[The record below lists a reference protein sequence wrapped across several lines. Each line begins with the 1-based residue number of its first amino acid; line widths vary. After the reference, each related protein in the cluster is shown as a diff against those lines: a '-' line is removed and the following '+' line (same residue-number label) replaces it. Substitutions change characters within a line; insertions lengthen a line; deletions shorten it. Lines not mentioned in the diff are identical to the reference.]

1 MKQTDFPIFEANPQL
16 VYLDSGA
23 TTHKPKQVID
33 AMSNFLNH
41 QYGTVHRGIYDLSV
55 QSTNAYNS
63 ARQKVSEFIGA
74 KNGQIIFS
82 KGTTDGINLAASG
95 YLKHNLA
102 ETDEIIISEIEH
114 HANFVPWQM
123 LAKKANATIRFI
135 PVDDDGNLDTL
146 QFKSMISKR
155 TKMIAITHI
164 SNVLGSVFPIQ
175 EMIDIAKD
183 NRIPILIDGAQAIAH
198 EPLDMAK
205 LDPDFYCFSGHKM
218 YGPTG
223 IGVCFINNRIIDQVK
238 PIVFGGDMI
247 ELVSKEHTT
256 FAKPPLRFEA
266 GTPAITEAIGL
277 GSAIDYIQSIG
288 INNIKKHEDHLTTV
302 ALKELNTCQ
311 GITIYGQ
318 SKDRSSAISF
328 NIDGIHPHDLG
339 TILDTEN
346 IAIRVGHHCSQPTMK
361 RFNVAATARASFG
374 VYNKEDDINQ
384 LMKGIHKAKDV
395 FGA

>member
-277 GSAIDYIQSIG
+277 GSAIDYIQSID